1 MSTVVRFDIR
11 KSILATVLV
20 LPILSVGMSA
30 HKIFAS
36 AGACTA
42 PTTDYGNVTNSVNV
56 TGAGTYRV
64 WTRMSAPSSS
74 ANTYMLEIDGTSCY
88 TIGGS
93 TIPTYASGATTF
105 FSSGST
111 NWISKT
117 SAGTQVDVSLSA
129 GTHSF
134 KLIGNAAGVVV
145 DRLVLTQDTTC
156 IPTGTGDNCAIPPD
170 TTAPVVSITAPAAN
184 ASLATTTTITANAT
198 DDVAVS
204 KVEFYVDGTL
214 KGTDT
219 SASSNTYS
227 YSLDP
232 TTLSIGAHTLSA
244 KAYDTSNN
252 VATSASVPVTVP
264 DKTSPVVSITA
275 PAANATVSGTIT
287 AAATATDNVA
297 VSKVEFYVDGTLKG
311 TDTSASSNSFSISID
326 TGSLSNAS
334 HSITAKAYDAANNVT
349 TSSAVSVTIN
359 NSTTPPVDTTPP
371 VVTITS
377 PAAASTLSGS
387 VTMAATASDSS
398 GIASVAY
405 YIDGTLKN
413 TDTSAPYSYVVDTTT
428 LSNGAHTFKAI
439 ATDNSPNKNT
449 ATSTVITA
457 TVSNSTY
464 LPADINK
471 DGHVNYL
478 DLSVLASMYNKS
490 GSAITTVRADINGDG
505 VVNYLDLSA
514 MASKYGL

>member
-198 DDVAVS
+198 DD
-204 KVEFYVDGTL
+204 
-214 KGTDT
+214 
-219 SASSNTYS
+219 
-227 YSLDP
+227 
-232 TTLSIGAHTLSA
+232 
-244 KAYDTSNN
+244 
-252 VATSASVPVTVP
+252 
-264 DKTSPVVSITA
+264 
-275 PAANATVSGTIT
+275 
-287 AAATATDNVA
+287 VA